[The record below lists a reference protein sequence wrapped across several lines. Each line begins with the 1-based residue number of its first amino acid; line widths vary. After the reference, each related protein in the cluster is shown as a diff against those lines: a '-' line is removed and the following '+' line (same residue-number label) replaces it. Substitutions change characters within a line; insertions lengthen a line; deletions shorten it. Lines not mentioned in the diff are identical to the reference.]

1 MAKTKKVSK
10 GRSSPTQGLMTGSS
24 AVRAKKRMQKPRIK
38 RVSWR
43 DEQVEGMSV
52 SDAPTE
58 EFTDPAILVIRE
70 TVKISY
76 SKEELLKIRE
86 APLSKK
92 KPDFFD
98 TSEVTTSIWDPE
110 RWGFERKKSDTP
122 IENGP
127 RSSGDGPS
135 EHRRRPGDPRERI
148 RKESDG
154 IVLSPQRRS
163 FNSGC
168 FVPVRGDTTRNNRS
182 HSPLGPKNDG
192 SHVGGIREI
201 QSSTRRIGSGRILR
215 DFCDFNDKL
224 DSGDNEYS
232 YRSQQRNNN
241 NDRED
246 KFGDKYERRSFGRDF
261 EMTRDRENNNK
272 ETRRMNKGFD
282 RRRISENREQEEPE
296 WFSGGPLSQNDTIEL
311 RGFDDDKPIR
321 KKLSPSN
328 LKRMKEPKKKV
339 EPALPQLKNDDKN
352 EPEVILSEPKGGSG
366 PQVGNQKETN
376 EKHSESLRNEEKD
389 NKVDIDKT
397 DEESRVNALVNDH
410 SFNFDDILKC
420 DTIPGLL
427 TNGVG
432 GDGDNSKSRFSRWFK
447 QESPEKPESRR
458 SSLHDDHLINNLL
471 KDLEPNVTI
480 PGDSEAYFAPISP
493 AANTGGIVGSKREFQ
508 QQSQAMNIMDM
519 LQRGKQQPDPMK
531 QPVTAGK
538 ILNLEELEAKIRQ
551 DSSTGIPTKHQPQK
565 PDEDMAAAFKKLLE
579 QAQAGGHPTS
589 MNTSMN
595 KTQPM
600 SLLEMLDRSQQQDEA
615 ARMSGSNPH
624 LLAPSNSSRGGIQHH
639 QHMTNDLSMKLHQ
652 AQIQQNQ
659 MDMLNKLINQT
670 TSVHPQQLRASPLHD
685 LVIQQSRDL
694 LNRPEAQAILQGLK
708 RGEITTQH
716 LYQQLANPALQPRH
730 REMLINVLKY
740 HGGGGFGP
748 SPRVLSP
755 VPPHHM
761 FQQQQ
766 QQQQQQQL
774 RVSPLPPNAMH
785 QRIPSPRELQV
796 HTQNILQRALIKK
809 KLEEQQENYRKKQE
823 LQRGQSPSNGL
834 NQAPTKNVT
843 SPTPL
848 AFTPTSV
855 LRKMTAEKDEGKENK
870 VNIEGKIPPGRPL
883 TGMRPQP
890 PQPQVQQW
898 NTSAQYTKHQGRPI
912 VKANNNFQ
920 LPLSEQFFGQQNPQQ
935 QQVLQQRAHQ
945 QLAFQQQHQQQQ
957 QRKALNPQAMGGPQF
972 TSNQGVPQSQ
982 YNTQQYSSNQ
992 QFTQQQL
999 RAQHQHRPANQ
1010 QQQQNVQ
1017 PMSFQQQQQQ
1027 PNNHQHMG
1035 GGNWQFFNQ
1044 HPANRSSKA
1053 GLESDGGRPTSSATT
1068 STTSTVNQLARW
1080 FSPDLLELARAGEL
1094 PSTSSLSQNLL
1105 SLEEIERQTAPP
1117 VHN

>member
-1 MAKTKKVSK
+1 MSVSQASETEK
-10 GRSSPTQGLMTGSS
+10 MQMKISSDKQSKNG
-24 AVRAKKRMQKPRIK
+24 
-38 RVSWR
+38 

-76 SKEELLKIRE
+76 SKEELLKLRE

-98 TSEVTTSIWDPE
+98 TSEVTASIWDPE

-192 SHVGGIREI
+192 PHMGGIREI
-201 QSSTRRIGSGRILR
+201 QTSTRRIGSGRILR

-241 NDRED
+241 NDRDD

-328 LKRMKEPKKKV
+328 LKRIKEPKKKV
-339 EPALPQLKNDDKN
+339 EPAPPQLKNDDKK
-352 EPEVILSEPKGGSG
+352 EPEVTLSEPKGGSV

-376 EKHSESLRNEEKD
+376 EKHSESVRNEEKD

-432 GDGDNSKSRFSRWFK
+432 ADGDNSKSRFSRWFK

-493 AANTGGIVGSKREFQ
+493 AANTGGIVGGKREFQ

-551 DSSTGIPTKHQPQK
+551 DTSTGIPTKHQQQK

-624 LLAPSNSSRGGIQHH
+624 LLAPSNSNRGGMQHH
-639 QHMTNDLSMKLHQ
+639 QHMTNDLSMKLQQ
-652 AQIQQNQ
+652 AQFQQNQ
-659 MDMLNKLINQT
+659 MDILNKLINAT

-685 LVIQQSRDL
+685 LVVQQSRDL
-694 LNRPEAQAILQGLK
+694 LNRPEAQAILQ
-708 RGEITTQH
+708 
-716 LYQQLANPALQPRH
+716 
-730 REMLINVLKY
+730 
-740 HGGGGFGP
+740 
-748 SPRVLSP
+748 
-755 VPPHHM
+755 
-761 FQQQQ
+761 
-766 QQQQQQQL
+766 
-774 RVSPLPPNAMH
+774 AMH

-912 VKANNNFQ
+912 VKANSNFQ
-920 LPLSEQFFGQQNPQQ
+920 LPLSEQFFGQHGQQNPQQ
-935 QQVLQQRAHQ
+935 HQVLQQRAQQ
-945 QLAFQQQHQQQQ
+945 QLAFQQQQQQQQ
-957 QRKALNPQAMGGPQF
+957 QRKVLNPQVMGGPQF

-1010 QQQQNVQ
+1010 QQQQNVPQ
-1017 PMSFQQQQQQ
+1017 MSFQQQQQQ

-1035 GGNWQFFNQ
+1035 GGNWQQFFSNQ

-1080 FSPDLLELARAGEL
+1080 FSPDLLERARGGEL

>member
-1 MAKTKKVSK
+1 MYLARHIARNTIKQV
-10 GRSSPTQGLMTGSS
+10 LMPNRYIASLKNG
-24 AVRAKKRMQKPRIK
+24 
-38 RVSWR
+38 

-272 ETRRMNKGFD
+272 ESRRMNKGFD

-427 TNGVG
+427 TV
-432 GDGDNSKSRFSRWFK
+432 R
-447 QESPEKPESRR
+447 
-458 SSLHDDHLINNLL
+458 
-471 KDLEPNVTI
+471 
-480 PGDSEAYFAPISP
+480 
-493 AANTGGIVGSKREFQ
+493 GIVGSKREFQ

-694 LNRPEAQAILQGLK
+694 LNRPEAQAILQG
-708 RGEITTQH
+708 EC
-716 LYQQLANPALQPRH
+716 
-730 REMLINVLKY
+730 
-740 HGGGGFGP
+740 
-748 SPRVLSP
+748 
-755 VPPHHM
+755 
-761 FQQQQ
+761 
-766 QQQQQQQL
+766 
-774 RVSPLPPNAMH
+774 
-785 QRIPSPRELQV
+785 
-796 HTQNILQRALIKK
+796 
-809 KLEEQQENYRKKQE
+809 
-823 LQRGQSPSNGL
+823 
-834 NQAPTKNVT
+834 
-843 SPTPL
+843 
-848 AFTPTSV
+848 
-855 LRKMTAEKDEGKENK
+855 
-870 VNIEGKIPPGRPL
+870 
-883 TGMRPQP
+883 
-890 PQPQVQQW
+890 
-898 NTSAQYTKHQGRPI
+898 
-912 VKANNNFQ
+912 
-920 LPLSEQFFGQQNPQQ
+920 
-935 QQVLQQRAHQ
+935 
-945 QLAFQQQHQQQQ
+945 
-957 QRKALNPQAMGGPQF
+957 
-972 TSNQGVPQSQ
+972 
-982 YNTQQYSSNQ
+982 
-992 QFTQQQL
+992 
-999 RAQHQHRPANQ
+999 
-1010 QQQQNVQ
+1010 
-1017 PMSFQQQQQQ
+1017 SF
-1027 PNNHQHMG
+1027 
-1035 GGNWQFFNQ
+1035 
-1044 HPANRSSKA
+1044 
-1053 GLESDGGRPTSSATT
+1053 
-1068 STTSTVNQLARW
+1068 
-1080 FSPDLLELARAGEL
+1080 
-1094 PSTSSLSQNLL
+1094 
-1105 SLEEIERQTAPP
+1105 
-1117 VHN
+1117 

>member
-694 LNRPEAQAILQGLK
+694 LNRPEAQAILQ
-708 RGEITTQH
+708 
-716 LYQQLANPALQPRH
+716 
-730 REMLINVLKY
+730 
-740 HGGGGFGP
+740 
-748 SPRVLSP
+748 
-755 VPPHHM
+755 
-761 FQQQQ
+761 
-766 QQQQQQQL
+766 
-774 RVSPLPPNAMH
+774 AMH

>member
-1 MAKTKKVSK
+1 MSVSQASETEK
-10 GRSSPTQGLMTGSS
+10 MQMKISSDKQSKNG
-24 AVRAKKRMQKPRIK
+24 
-38 RVSWR
+38 

-76 SKEELLKIRE
+76 SKEELLKLRE

-98 TSEVTTSIWDPE
+98 TSEVTASIWDPE

-192 SHVGGIREI
+192 PHMGGIREI
-201 QSSTRRIGSGRILR
+201 QTSTRRIGSGRILR

-241 NDRED
+241 NDRDD

-328 LKRMKEPKKKV
+328 LKRIKEPKKKV
-339 EPALPQLKNDDKN
+339 EPAPPQLKNDDKK
-352 EPEVILSEPKGGSG
+352 EPEVTLSEPKGGSV

-376 EKHSESLRNEEKD
+376 EKHSESVRNEEKD

-432 GDGDNSKSRFSRWFK
+432 ADGDNSKSRFSRWFK

-493 AANTGGIVGSKREFQ
+493 AANTGGIVGGKREFQ

-551 DSSTGIPTKHQPQK
+551 DTSTGIPTKHQQQK

-624 LLAPSNSSRGGIQHH
+624 LLAPSNSNRGGMQHH
-639 QHMTNDLSMKLHQ
+639 QHMTNDLSMKLQQ
-652 AQIQQNQ
+652 AQFQQNQ
-659 MDMLNKLINQT
+659 MDILNKLINAT

-685 LVIQQSRDL
+685 LVVQQSRDL
-694 LNRPEAQAILQGLK
+694 LNRPEAQAILQ
-708 RGEITTQH
+708 
-716 LYQQLANPALQPRH
+716 
-730 REMLINVLKY
+730 
-740 HGGGGFGP
+740 
-748 SPRVLSP
+748 
-755 VPPHHM
+755 
-761 FQQQQ
+761 
-766 QQQQQQQL
+766 
-774 RVSPLPPNAMH
+774 AMH

-912 VKANNNFQ
+912 VKANSNFQ
-920 LPLSEQFFGQQNPQQ
+920 LPLSEQFFGQHGQQNPQQ
-935 QQVLQQRAHQ
+935 HQVLQQRAQQ
-945 QLAFQQQHQQQQ
+945 QLAFQQQQQQQQ
-957 QRKALNPQAMGGPQF
+957 QRKVLNPQVMGGPQF
-972 TSNQGVPQSQ
+972 TSNQ
-982 YNTQQYSSNQ
+982 
-992 QFTQQQL
+992 
-999 RAQHQHRPANQ
+999 AIA
-1010 QQQQNVQ
+1010 
-1017 PMSFQQQQQQ
+1017 
-1027 PNNHQHMG
+1027 
-1035 GGNWQFFNQ
+1035 
-1044 HPANRSSKA
+1044 
-1053 GLESDGGRPTSSATT
+1053 SSAPTQTGKSAAAAKCTT
-1068 STTSTVNQLARW
+1068 NVIPAATATTK
-1080 FSPDLLELARAGEL
+1080 
-1094 PSTSSLSQNLL
+1094 
-1105 SLEEIERQTAPP
+1105 
-1117 VHN
+1117 